1 MLQALRSRRF
11 ALATLA
17 AFMLAQP
24 VVACAALCLFERHAA
39 VAHAMPGMSGGNPV
53 LGGGTC
59 HTTSAGAVQQDPL
72 QVLSPMVPTRAA
84 ILAVAPTRQSEP
96 AHTLPAAPRLIS
108 HTVEP
113 PPPRFV

>member
-11 ALATLA
+11 ALATLV

-24 VVACAALCLFERHAA
+24 AAACAALCLFQRHHV
-39 VAHAMPGMSGGNPV
+39 VAHAMPPMSGGNPA
-53 LGGGTC
+53 LAGSAC

-72 QVLSPMVPTRAA
+72 QVLSPMVPTRVA
-84 ILAVAPTRQSEP
+84 ILTVAPTRLVEP
-96 AHTLPAAPRLIS
+96 AQTLPVAPRLIF
-108 HTVEP
+108 HMVEP

>member
-1 MLQALRSRRF
+1 MPRALRSRP
-11 ALATLA
+11 LAFLTLA
-17 AFMLAQP
+17 CFALAQP
-24 VVACAALCLFERHAA
+24 VVACAALCLFERHGP
-39 VAHAMPGMSGGNPV
+39 VAHAMPGMSGGSPA
-53 LGGGTC
+53 LAGGTC

-84 ILAVAPTRQSEP
+84 ILAVAPTRLVEP
-96 AHTLPAAPRLIS
+96 AQAVPAAPRFIS